1 MKPAAFEYFAPKSV
15 EEAILL
21 LAADDQACPLAGGQ
35 SLAPMMNL
43 RLARPSALIDLNRI
57 VDLAGVTEREDR
69 LLIGAMTR
77 QAELLRNP
85 LVTRRAPLVAQALAL
100 VGHPATRARG
110 TMGGSLSNA
119 DPAAELPVVML
130 ALDAEFIL
138 RGPSGERRIKVEDF
152 LIGMFET
159 AIGPGEL
166 LIAIDIPSARSD
178 DVSVFLEISRRHG
191 DFAVVSVAANLSLAD
206 GLICTSARLALG
218 GTAPAP
224 LRCKTAE
231 AVLVGQELSDRVISD
246 CVDAIDPATIEM
258 ESHGASKAYRLQ
270 ATRVLTRRALQAAR
284 LRSGAAA

>member
-77 QAELLRNP
+77 QAE
-85 LVTRRAPLVAQALAL
+85 
-100 VGHPATRARG
+100 
-110 TMGGSLSNA
+110 
-119 DPAAELPVVML
+119 
-130 ALDAEFIL
+130 FIL
-138 RGPSGERRIKVEDF
+138 RGASGERRIKVEDF